1 MRRRDG
7 SWRKPSVEPT
17 ITSPARG
24 EFLAH
29 LRDGERL
36 VVRDLETGGGAA
48 CYENGRLKTKGTYNG
63 EF

>member
-1 MRRRDG
+1 M
-7 SWRKPSVEPT
+7 
-17 ITSPARG
+17 SPARG

-48 CYENGRLKTKGTYNG
+48 CYAPPIPYLGARHGGENGA
-63 EF
+63 FAFASPIS